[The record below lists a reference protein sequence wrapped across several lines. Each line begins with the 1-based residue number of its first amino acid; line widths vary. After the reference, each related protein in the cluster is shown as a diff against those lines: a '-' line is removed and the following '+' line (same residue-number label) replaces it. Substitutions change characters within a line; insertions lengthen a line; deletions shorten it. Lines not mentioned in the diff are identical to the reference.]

1 MSKQTAQPLTIVEE
15 WHTALNNNDV
25 ERLTSLV
32 HKDVKIGGPRGSAT
46 GIDVLLEWVDRAKV
60 HLIPKRYFHQN
71 EVVVVEELGQW
82 HSAEK
87 GEMISSQEVAS
98 IFIVQQGR
106 IASIMRLDS
115 LKVAFEA
122 SDLNESQ
129 EVAM

>member
-1 MSKQTAQPLTIVEE
+1 MSKQSAQPLTIVEE

-25 ERLTSLV
+25 ERLATLV
-32 HKDVKIGGPRGSAT
+32 HKDVKIGGPRGSTA
-46 GIDVLLEWVDRAKV
+46 GVDVLLEWVNRAKV
-60 HLIPKRYFHQN
+60 HLNPKRYFYQN

-82 HSAEK
+82 YSAEN

-106 IASIMRLDS
+106 IASIMRLDN
-115 LKVAFEA
+115 LKMAFEA
-122 SDLNESQ
+122 SGLNESQ